1 MKFSLKYCKSFQ
13 SKKKKIEK
21 KTKDGFTRF
30 SATAFMNVISAL
42 SPEKKAIIESYG
54 FGSLLKFN
62 KCFVPNK
69 FANWVARLVDS
80 KSGDII
86 RDGKVISLTEE
97 SVHLVLDLPKGSR
110 CFPSD
115 SSAGRDAVL
124 SKFGKDRI
132 PPVSFFADK
141 LINKD
146 DLPDEDMFICFM
158 IVALS
163 SFLCP
168 NTNTVPSPKYFGV
181 FEDIDQIKE
190 YNWCGFVL
198 DWLLEHIKAFT
209 RGKNEKSKRCQ
220 GLGGC
225 LYYLVVSV
233 SVSLIFCSKVV
244 YLDHIDFRQRQV
256 LDCIPRISV
265 WKEDMIQF
273 YANLDVKSPGVYGY
287 RPLLEFEK
295 TCYYKVR

>member
-1 MKFSLKYCKSFQ
+1 LKFSLKYCKSFQ

-42 SPEKKAIIESYG
+42 SPEKDAIIESYG

-115 SSAGRDAVL
+115 SSAGRDVVL

-132 PPVSFFADK
+132 PHVSFFADK

-233 SVSLIFCSKVV
+233 SVIF
-244 YLDHIDFRQRQV
+244 
-256 LDCIPRISV
+256 
-265 WKEDMIQF
+265 
-273 YANLDVKSPGVYGY
+273 
-287 RPLLEFEK
+287 
-295 TCYYKVR
+295 

>member
-1 MKFSLKYCKSFQ
+1 LKFSLKYYKSFQ

-132 PPVSFFADK
+132 PHVSFFADK

-233 SVSLIFCSKVV
+233 SVIF
-244 YLDHIDFRQRQV
+244 
-256 LDCIPRISV
+256 
-265 WKEDMIQF
+265 
-273 YANLDVKSPGVYGY
+273 
-287 RPLLEFEK
+287 
-295 TCYYKVR
+295 

>member
-1 MKFSLKYCKSFQ
+1 MMVRKRPGGVIDLSNSGDSDIGGSEDVQCSQLPFTDYDSYASLSETQNDFSSDTSSFDRQ
-13 SKKKKIEK
+13 LYEKCLEDSKKKKIEK

-80 KSGDII
+80 KSGDVI

-132 PPVSFFADK
+132 PSVSFFTDK
-141 LINKD
+141 LISKD

-190 YNWCGFVL
+190 YNWCGFML

-220 GLGGC
+220 GL
-225 LYYLVVSV
+225 VV
-233 SVSLIFCSKVV
+233 
-244 YLDHIDFRQRQV
+244 
-256 LDCIPRISV
+256 
-265 WKEDMIQF
+265 
-273 YANLDVKSPGVYGY
+273 
-287 RPLLEFEK
+287 
-295 TCYYKVR
+295 